1 MAAPIGYGIWLWFKS
16 NPAAQWAAGIGAG
29 LLLFFSWLG
38 LRDRRIRRE
47 ERLKQRAENM
57 RQKERAVEYV
67 ETLKQEAQDEAE
79 QAIDRRDTAQ
89 PLDPER
95 MSDAQRKRIFGRGA
109 ATGDGSKRR

>member
-1 MAAPIGYGIWLWFKS
+1 MPPIGFSLWLWFRS
-16 NPAAQWAAGIGAG
+16 NPAAQWAAGVGAG
-29 LLLFFSWLG
+29 LLLFFSWLT

-47 ERLKQRAENM
+47 ERLKQRAENL

-67 ETLKQEAQDEAE
+67 KTLEQELQDEAQ
-79 QAIDRRDTAQ
+79 QAIERRDDAR

-109 ATGDGSKRR
+109 ATGDGGKRR